1 MTINKELW
9 GWLYGFL
16 GVLIFSLTLPA
27 TRIAVA
33 ELDPAFVGL
42 GRAVIA
48 GGLAIILLTL
58 TRQSI
63 PPKRFWL
70 RFLVVAVG
78 VVVGFPLLTAIAMKN
93 APASYGAVII
103 GLMPLATALYGVW
116 RGKEQVTKSFW
127 LFALMGSG
135 LVIVFAVQSGTKSLS
150 ATDLALFGAV
160 VSAGV
165 GYGEGAILARTFG
178 AWQVICWS
186 LVLSLPIL
194 LPIAINFSPTS
205 FNTISFNA
213 WLGFL
218 YVSVFSMFLGFFAW
232 YQGLVWGGIA
242 NVGQIQLLQPFLT
255 ILASAILLHEALTSR
270 TLGFALGVIICVAFS
285 KRFGN
290 YLK

>member
-1 MTINKELW
+1 MQHYSSFKQLW
-9 GWLYGFL
+9 GWIYGFL

-33 ELDPAFVGL
+33 ELDPVFVGL

-48 GGLAIILLTL
+48 GILAVILLAI
-58 TRQSI
+58 TRQSL

-70 RFLVVAVG
+70 RFVVIAAG
-78 VVVGFPLLTAIAMKN
+78 VVVGFPLLTAIAMN
-93 APASYGAVII
+93 DAPASYGAVII

-127 LFALMGSG
+127 LFALIGSG
-135 LVIVFAVQSGTKSLS
+135 LVVIFAVQSGTKSLS

-160 VSAGV
+160 VAAGV
-165 GYGEGAILARTFG
+165 GYGEGAILARKFG

-186 LVLSLPIL
+186 LVLSLPVL
-194 LPIAINFSPTS
+194 FPIVLNASPTS
-205 FNTISFNA
+205 FNSISTNA
-213 WLGFL
+213 WLGFF

-242 NVGQIQLLQPFLT
+242 NVSQLQLLQPFLT
-255 ILASAILLHEALTSR
+255 ILASGILLGEPLTIR
-270 TLGFALGVIICVAFS
+270 TCGFALGVIICVALS
-285 KRFGN
+285 KRF
-290 YLK
+290 

>member
-27 TRIAVA
+27 THIAVA
-33 ELDPAFVGL
+33 ELDPVFVGL

-48 GGLAIILLTL
+48 GGLAIILLTI

-70 RFLVVAVG
+70 RFAVVAVG

-93 APASYGAVII
+93 APASYGAVIT
-103 GLMPLATALYGVW
+103 GLMPLITALYGVW
-116 RGKEQVTKSFW
+116 RGKEEVTKSFW
-127 LFALMGSG
+127 LFALIGSG
-135 LVIVFAVQSGTKSLS
+135 LVIAFAMQSETKSLR

-160 VSAGV
+160 VAAGI

-178 AWQVICWS
+178 GWQVICWS
-186 LVLSLPIL
+186 LVLSLPVL
-194 LPIAINFSPTS
+194 LPIVVNASPSS
-205 FNTISFNA
+205 FNTISPNA

-218 YVSVFSMFLGFFAW
+218 YLGVFSMFIGFFAW

-242 NVGQIQLLQPFLT
+242 TVSQIQLLQPFLT
-255 ILASAILLHEALTSR
+255 ILASAILLHEPLTIR
-270 TLGFALGVIICVAFS
+270 TLGFALGVIICVALS
-285 KRFGN
+285 K
-290 YLK
+290 YLGKI

>member
-27 TRIAVA
+27 TRIAVT
-33 ELDPAFVGL
+33 ELDPVFVGL
-42 GRAVIA
+42 GRTVIA
-48 GGLAIILLTL
+48 GGLAIILLAI

-63 PPKRFWL
+63 PPTRFWL
-70 RFLVVAVG
+70 RFTVVAVG

-93 APASYGAVII
+93 APASYGAVIT
-103 GLMPLATALYGVW
+103 GLIPLATALYGVW
-116 RGKEQVTKSFW
+116 RGKDQVTKSFW

-135 LVIVFAVQSGTKSLS
+135 LVIAFAMQSGIKSLR

-160 VSAGV
+160 VAAGV
-165 GYGEGAILARTFG
+165 GYGEGALLARTFG
-178 AWQVICWS
+178 AWQVICWT
-186 LVLSLPIL
+186 LVLSLPVL
-194 LPIAINFSPTS
+194 LPIAINASPTS

-218 YVSVFSMFLGFFAW
+218 YLGVFSMFIGFFAW

-242 NVGQIQLLQPFLT
+242 KVSQIQLLQPFLT
-255 ILASAILLHEALTSR
+255 ILASACLLHEALTIR
-270 TLGFALGVIICVAFS
+270 TTGFAVGVISCVALS
-285 KRFGN
+285 KRF
-290 YLK
+290 